1 MWPKRRLSCPAAA
14 GSRSR
19 PTSGY
24 WRSWRRRSRDAR
36 PLVPRAPW
44 WTPGGGPMRTR
55 WDRPARRS
63 ARPCTSRS
71 AFRGRSSTS
80 PGCARPKSSWP
91 STRTKTRRSSRWPIT
106 GSWGICSRSSPSSPK
121 RSRSSMGERFV
132 PAQYQPP
139 LPVDR
144 LILTAG
150 AEGAGDRMEL
160 DVLMVGAGPAGLAC
174 AIELARLAQR
184 EHTEVNIGVLE
195 KAEAL
200 GEHCL
205 SGAVVNP
212 RAFRELFPDVKD
224 ADFPFR
230 GPVTKERVAFLTS
243 RRAFT
248 LPTPPTMHNAG
259 NYVASLCEIV
269 RWLGERATAL
279 GVNLFTGFPAA
290 SLLVDGRRVM
300 GVRTTATGLDREGG
314 RLSNYMAPNDL
325 LAKVTALAEGT
336 RGSLSQAWLDWQG
349 VTSENPQIFALGV
362 KEIWETKRPL
372 DTIVHTLGW
381 PVPTDAFG
389 GSFMYP
395 LEPKLVALGLV
406 VGLDYRDAALDVH
419 ELLQRM
425 KLHPLFRRHLEGG
438 ELVEWGAKTIPEGGY
453 YAVPARRSGDGVVIL
468 GDSAG
473 FVDVPSLKGI
483 HYAMQSGMFAARAI
497 YAGLRAGDASAAGL
511 AEYDRLV
518 NASFIMSDLYRTRN
532 MRLAFKDGFYVG
544 GVKAGLMTVTGG
556 RFPGRK
562 IAVEPDANVE
572 RTLTRGASPGITPD
586 GRHTV
591 SKVDGV
597 FKSGNA
603 TRDTIPR
610 HLVIGSDVPAAV
622 AEFYA
627 HMCPAGVY
635 EVVQGALRVNAPN
648 CVDCKATDVLG
659 PRWTPREGGSGP
671 RYKRM

>member
-1 MWPKRRLSCPAAA
+1 MI
-14 GSRSR
+14 
-19 PTSGY
+19 
-24 WRSWRRRSRDAR
+24 
-36 PLVPRAPW
+36 
-44 WTPGGGPMRTR
+44 
-55 WDRPARRS
+55 PAR
-63 ARPCTSRS
+63 
-71 AFRGRSSTS
+71 
-80 PGCARPKSSWP
+80 
-91 STRTKTRRSSRWPIT
+91 
-106 GSWGICSRSSPSSPK
+106 
-121 RSRSSMGERFV
+121 
-132 PAQYQPP
+132 YQPP
-139 LPVDR
+139 LPLDR
-144 LILTAG
+144 LLLPVG
-150 AEGAGDRMEL
+150 APGAGDRMEL
-160 DVLMVGAGPAGLAC
+160 DVLIVGAGPAGLAC
-174 AIELARLAQR
+174 AIELAHLAQR
-184 EHTEVNIGVLE
+184 DRTDLNIGVLE

-200 GEHCL
+200 GEHSL

-212 RAFRELFPDVKD
+212 RAFRELFPDVQD

-230 GPVTKERVAFLTS
+230 GPVERERVALLTA

-279 GVNLFTGFPAA
+279 GVNLLTGFPAA
-290 SLLVDGRRVM
+290 SLLVDGRRVV
-300 GVRTTATGLDREGG
+300 GVRTTATGLDREGR

-372 DTIVHTLGW
+372 DAIVHTLGW
-381 PVPTDAFG
+381 PIPTDAFG

-518 NASFIMSDLYRTRN
+518 NASFIISDLYRTRN
-532 MRLAFKDGFYVG
+532 MRLAFKDGFYIG

-562 IAVEPDANVE
+562 IAMEPDANVE
-572 RTLTRGASPGITPD
+572 RTLTPGASPGITPD
-586 GRHTV
+586 GRHTL

-671 RYKRM
+671 KYKRM